1 MVSRRW
7 LVDSIER
14 VTFTYVETV
23 CGLLLTDTAGITSM
37 GGWKVAAVGA
47 VPAALAAVKT
57 VLAGIVPGTVSPGSV
72 VSTR

>member
-1 MVSRRW
+1 

-14 VTFTYVETV
+14 VTFTYLETV

-37 GGWKVAAVGA
+37 GGWKTAAVAAVPAGL
-47 VPAALAAVKT
+47 AALKT
-57 VLAGIVPGTVSPGSV
+57 VLAGMVPGTVSPGSV